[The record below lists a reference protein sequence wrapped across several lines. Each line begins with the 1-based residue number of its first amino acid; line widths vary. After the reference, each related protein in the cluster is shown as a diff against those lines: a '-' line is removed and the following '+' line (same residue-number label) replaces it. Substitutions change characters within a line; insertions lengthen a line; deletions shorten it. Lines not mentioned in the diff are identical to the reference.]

1 MHRPYSEKNGGMLH
15 KLRKEYKKVKLSDG
29 KSLSSKSR
37 LIDKQIDF
45 LQFYYGGAIR
55 RNTDSLL

>member
-1 MHRPYSEKNGGMLH
+1 MGKRLH

-29 KSLSSKSR
+29 ISLSSKNR
-37 LIDKQIDF
+37 LIDKQMDS